1 MIILGLSLGHDASA
15 TVLRNGKIVAHVLRE
30 RHSRIRHHLG
40 IDRASIEQALRIA
53 GIQAGDIATV
63 AVAATQQIPFV
74 VDDADFLSLSEDR
87 NRLVGIEDFRL
98 IDNPYWID
106 AKDRL
111 FVGKSERDNNP
122 PAHAVEYLRQ
132 CERTR
137 RIPMSAHNKWAIY
150 EALSPLYGPTEWLE
164 RYKLCQSEDKMSQFI
179 ATLSRGVPQDFSF
192 PIIVELD
199 RKVIPGWFVNHHMAH
214 AASSYY
220 SSPFSKALIFTHD
233 GGTGIDSGFVFYGED
248 GHITGVGPHYLECGQ
263 FYDYAAMRLQLGV
276 LGGAGKLMGLAPYG
290 CGRLDGIVPAGTRVD
305 WDEWCALRCQGRAFD
320 SYQEMVD
327 ALEFAGGRSLP
338 GGKWD
343 AENISVGLAP
353 ELAHAVQHVL
363 QTSISSSIL
372 HAAQAFRM
380 SSLEQAAE
388 NLCISGGVALNCPT
402 NSAIWNSGK
411 FMAMHIEPHC
421 EDGGLSIGAAQY
433 IHQRICSETHLA
445 DHGKVTSAYAMLG
458 PGCQERLKDIL
469 GEYSQ
474 QLTWQDYGSDW
485 ANWAAQAIRDD
496 RIIAVFCGGYETG
509 PRALGHRS
517 ILANPTVCSTWQ
529 RVNRIKS
536 RELWRPFAPAVLAE
550 DLWQWFEGGPEASP
564 FMLFTYSVR
573 ADKTHLLPAITHVD
587 GSSRVQTVTMND
599 EPLYSILSRLKALGL
614 PPVLLNTSFN
624 GPGSPIFQRP
634 QEALELL
641 LSTELSAVVF
651 DGLIVTKDNG

>member
-233 GGTGIDSGFVFYGED
+233 VYTV
-248 GHITGVGPHYLECGQ
+248 PH
-263 FYDYAAMRLQLGV
+263 RW
-276 LGGAGKLMGLAPYG
+276 K
-290 CGRLDGIVPAGTRVD
+290 
-305 WDEWCALRCQGRAFD
+305 
-320 SYQEMVD
+320 
-327 ALEFAGGRSLP
+327 
-338 GGKWD
+338 
-343 AENISVGLAP
+343 
-353 ELAHAVQHVL
+353 
-363 QTSISSSIL
+363 
-372 HAAQAFRM
+372 
-380 SSLEQAAE
+380 
-388 NLCISGGVALNCPT
+388 
-402 NSAIWNSGK
+402 
-411 FMAMHIEPHC
+411 
-421 EDGGLSIGAAQY
+421 
-433 IHQRICSETHLA
+433 
-445 DHGKVTSAYAMLG
+445 
-458 PGCQERLKDIL
+458 
-469 GEYSQ
+469 
-474 QLTWQDYGSDW
+474 
-485 ANWAAQAIRDD
+485 
-496 RIIAVFCGGYETG
+496 
-509 PRALGHRS
+509 GHR
-517 ILANPTVCSTWQ
+517 L
-529 RVNRIKS
+529 R
-536 RELWRPFAPAVLAE
+536 
-550 DLWQWFEGGPEASP
+550 
-564 FMLFTYSVR
+564 SVAR
-573 ADKTHLLPAITHVD
+573 YAWP
-587 GSSRVQTVTMND
+587 
-599 EPLYSILSRLKALGL
+599 
-614 PPVLLNTSFN
+614 
-624 GPGSPIFQRP
+624 
-634 QEALELL
+634 
-641 LSTELSAVVF
+641 
-651 DGLIVTKDNG
+651 